1 SLATSS
7 PKALRRNGSRSPMLG
22 CRSGES
28 TRILRDYRGGD
39 AKASQRNVAVLRG
52 GVSQMSAEHDV
63 FISYSAKN
71 KAIADAVCFAL
82 EDRTIRCWIAPRDVR
97 AGIPYAEALIE
108 ALDGCRIMV
117 LLLSASSNT
126 SPQVMREVERAA
138 SRGAYII
145 PVRIEDIALSPS
157 LQFFIGP

>member
-1 SLATSS
+1 
-7 PKALRRNGSRSPMLG
+7 
-22 CRSGES
+22 
-28 TRILRDYRGGD
+28 
-39 AKASQRNVAVLRG
+39 
-52 GVSQMSAEHDV
+52 MSAEHDV

-71 KAIADAVCFAL
+71 KAFADAVCFAL
-82 EDRTIRCWIAPRDVR
+82 EGRKIRCWIAPRDVR

-138 SRGAYII
+138 SKGAYII

-157 LQFFIGP
+157 LQFFIGPIHWIDALTPPIEQHLDHLAETVGYVLGRMAKGAPDLTRKEILASPAPAIQ